1 MKETKPVEQAEQLIN
16 LGLIGDRNAMASRLA
31 VVSFERLSGY
41 WHPFLTDQERFKD
54 GTTFEIV
61 WERYAFDRRLRL
73 LIFDA
78 IERIE
83 VCLKT
88 QLSQV
93 LDDWKSVEPMT
104 FGAARRAYE
113 ALSGKNR
120 SKVAEVFGVH
130 HVVLSSWLESLLL
143 VRNVVAH
150 HGRLWNR
157 QMGARPKIP
166 NKDRIWHEPVEIVG
180 DRLFGV
186 LSICRYCLRKIA
198 PQSSWQLRFEG
209 LIDEFP
215 QVPIKR
221 IGVPKN
227 WKESPIWA

>member
-1 MKETKPVEQAEQLIN
+1 MKAKTIEQADKLVQM
-16 LGLIGDRNAMASRLA
+16 GLVGERDAMASRLE
-31 VVSFERLSGY
+31 VVCFERLSGY
-41 WHPFLTDQERFKD
+41 WHPFLVDDGRFKD
-54 GTTFEIV
+54 GTTFENV
-61 WERYAFDRRLRL
+61 WNRYAFDRRLRL

-88 QLSQV
+88 QLSMV
-93 LDDWKSVEPMT
+93 LEEWDSVEPMT

-113 ALSGKNR
+113 ALAGKER
-120 SKVAEVFGVH
+120 AQVAEIFGVH

-166 NKDRIWHEPVEIVG
+166 NKERMWHEPVEIAG
-180 DRLFGV
+180 DRLFGM

-198 PQSSWQLRFEG
+198 PQSSWQARFEA
-209 LIDEFP
+209 LIGEFP
-215 QVPIKR
+215 QIPLER

-227 WKESPIWA
+227 WRESPIWA

>member
-1 MKETKPVEQAEQLIN
+1 MKAKSIEQADKLIR
-16 LGLIGDRNAMASRLA
+16 LGMIGECDVMASRLD
-31 VVSFERLSGY
+31 VVCFERLAGY
-41 WHPFLTDQERFKD
+41 WHPFLAEDGRFVD
-54 GTTFEIV
+54 GTTFELV
-61 WERYAFDRRLRL
+61 WNRYAFDRRLRL

-83 VCLKT
+83 ICLKT
-88 QLSQV
+88 QILTV
-93 LDDWKSVEPMT
+93 IDDWAQIEPMT

-113 ALSGKNR
+113 ALTGKER
-120 SKVAEVFGVH
+120 SQIAEIFGVH

-166 NKDRIWHEPVEIVG
+166 NKDRQWHEPVEISG

-186 LSICRYCLRKIA
+186 LSICRYCLRRVA
-198 PQSSWQLRFEG
+198 PQSSWQTRFEA
-209 LIDEFP
+209 LVEEFP
-215 QVPIKR
+215 QVPLER
-221 IGVPKN
+221 IGVPTN
-227 WKESPIWA
+227 WRESPIWA